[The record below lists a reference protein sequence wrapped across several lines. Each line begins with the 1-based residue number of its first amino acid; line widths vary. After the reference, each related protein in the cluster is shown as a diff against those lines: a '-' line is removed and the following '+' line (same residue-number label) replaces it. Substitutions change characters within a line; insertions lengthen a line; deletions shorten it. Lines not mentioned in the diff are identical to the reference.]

1 MIYQQPSGVTVRY
14 IYMSVTVT
22 HCQFTAEMFF
32 ACSRLSGVLFCF
44 GFFFFIIWSKGAEC
58 FSELTFLK
66 QEQKRRLGRK
76 RDRKALIGVLPK
88 NILSSH
94 NMRRGLDIKRT
105 TKRKRPSTS
114 SDSFREKKKN

>member
-1 MIYQQPSGVTVRY
+1 
-14 IYMSVTVT
+14 
-22 HCQFTAEMFF
+22 MF
-32 ACSRLSGVLFCF
+32 
-44 GFFFFIIWSKGAEC
+44 

-76 RDRKALIGVLPK
+76 RDRKALISVLPK

-94 NMRRGLDIKRT
+94 NTRRGFDIKRT

-114 SDSFREKKKN
+114 SDSFKDIKKKK